1 MSAIIRFVP
10 ASQDRSTREELSRL
24 GLDLAALDG
33 AVITDKATLLA
44 ALGRALAFPA
54 YYGGNWDA
62 AEECL
67 ADLAERPSQGCALLI
82 ERAGDLW
89 QRLPGEMGMLV
100 SVWLGV
106 ARRLGQRDT
115 RLALVFLLE
124 E

>member
-10 ASQDRSTREELSRL
+10 ASQAHSMREVLSRL
-24 GLDLAALDG
+24 GLDLASLDG
-33 AVITDKATLLA
+33 AIVADKGALLA

-67 ADLAERPSQGCALLI
+67 ADLAERPSQGCALFI

-89 QRLPGEMGMLV
+89 QRLPGDMGMLV

-106 ARRLGQRDT
+106 GRRLGRRDT
-115 RLALVFLLE
+115 QLALVFLLE
-124 E
+124 D